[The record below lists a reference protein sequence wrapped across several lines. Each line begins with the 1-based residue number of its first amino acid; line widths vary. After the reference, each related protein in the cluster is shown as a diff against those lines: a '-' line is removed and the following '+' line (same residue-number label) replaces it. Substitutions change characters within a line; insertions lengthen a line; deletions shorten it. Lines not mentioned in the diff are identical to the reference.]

1 MAARGHNSLTD
12 KARTRARRIHRL
24 ARLLDAQFTVP
35 GTRIRFGLDSI
46 LGLIPGAGDTVTA
59 VFSGYIILEAYRL
72 GGSRGT
78 IVKMLG
84 NVAIDWII
92 GSVPILGDIFDVGF
106 KANLRNIALIERDL
120 DLVLADL

>member
-1 MAARGHNSLTD
+1 LAARGHNSLTN
-12 KARTRARRIHRL
+12 KARTRARRIYRI
-24 ARLLDAQFTVP
+24 ARLLDAQFGIP

-59 VFSGYIILEAYRL
+59 IFAGYIILEAYRL
-72 GGSRGT
+72 GVSRST

-120 DLVLADL
+120 GLVMADL